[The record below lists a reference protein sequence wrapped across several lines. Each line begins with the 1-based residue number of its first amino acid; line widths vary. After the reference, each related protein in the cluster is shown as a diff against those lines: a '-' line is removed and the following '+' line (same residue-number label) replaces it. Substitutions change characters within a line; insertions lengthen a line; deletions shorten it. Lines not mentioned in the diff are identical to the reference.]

1 VRSRTLLES
10 SRNAVHG
17 LLHVLRCDWHMRF
30 ICLLGAGVMLLSALA
45 RVSRLEV
52 LLLTMAICL
61 VAMAEIINRAVEVV
75 VDMVRP
81 RYHPMAKVAKD
92 VGSAGVLAAII
103 FGVIVVVGVFIN
115 TETLRALQGIGD
127 RPPPHFLHVGLVGI
141 VTVVS
146 AIILGKVW
154 GGHGTLTRGGLVSA
168 HSALGFFCFVTI
180 WFLTPDIVVRGLSLA
195 LAALVAQSRV
205 DAGIHS
211 VREVLIGVVVALVV
225 GAGLYGILAMRAG
238 A

>member
-1 VRSRTLLES
+1 VKSRTLLES
-10 SRNAVHG
+10 SRNAVDG

-30 ICLLGAGVMLLSALA
+30 ICLLGAGVMLLGALA

-52 LLLTMAICL
+52 MLLTMAICL
-61 VAMAEIINRAVEVV
+61 VAMAEIINRAIEIV

-81 RYHPMAKVAKD
+81 SYHPMAKVAKD

-115 TETLRALQGIGD
+115 TERLQVLQGIGD

-154 GGHGTLTRGGLVSA
+154 GGHGRLTRGGLVSA
-168 HSALGFFCFVTI
+168 HSALGFFCFITI
-180 WFLTPDIVVRGLSLA
+180 WFLTPDIVVRGLALA
-195 LAALVAQSRV
+195 LAVLVAQSRV
-205 DAGIHS
+205 EAGIHS

-238 A
+238 V